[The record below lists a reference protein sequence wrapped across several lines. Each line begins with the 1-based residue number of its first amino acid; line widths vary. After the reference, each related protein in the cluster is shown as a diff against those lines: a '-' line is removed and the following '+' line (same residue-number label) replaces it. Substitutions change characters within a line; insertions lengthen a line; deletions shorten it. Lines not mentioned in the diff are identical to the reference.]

1 MRPRVGCR
9 AALRTVRF
17 RAHLIQ
23 YVTTISDA
31 AGWFGD
37 PLDGSVGITSAIALG
52 RTLAGGALRKPGL
65 RLNRRYVHV
74 GVWVNDRRDD
84 APHTDAHPPT

>member
-37 PLDGSVGITSAIALG
+37 PLDSSVGITSAIALG
-52 RTLAGGALRKPGL
+52 RTLAGGALRAVSPVSGSI
-65 RLNRRYVHV
+65 VDTSTSAS
-74 GVWVNDRRDD
+74 G
-84 APHTDAHPPT
+84 